1 MGARE
6 HGNRR
11 AWLCCLWAVLM
22 AIALTACLETPEVK
36 GTALSLPRPATPF
49 ELENQLGQSISLAD
63 HEGKVVLLTFLYT
76 RCPDVCPLVT
86 SQLRDTYQ
94 ILGSDANDVAFI
106 AVSVDP
112 ERDTVEAAYEFS
124 ERWGMTA
131 SWDFLVG
138 DRNELSGV
146 WSAYYIDPSTSSDSH
161 EGEDGT
167 PGQHAVQKGPPNGL
181 IEDVYGELSGDPLD
195 SGVSDRRG
203 RHRSYRFHAPVRAG
217 GHRPR
222 HPGTASV
229 RRWWA

>member
-1 MGARE
+1 
-6 HGNRR
+6 
-11 AWLCCLWAVLM
+11 M

-181 IEDVYGELSGDPLD
+181 IEDVTESYLVTHSTPAFLIDGD
-195 SGVSDRRG
+195 GI
-203 RHRSYRFHAPVRAG
+203 VRIVFTPPFEPEDIA
-217 GHRPR
+217 HDIR
-222 HPGTASV
+222 V
-229 RRWWA
+229 LLQ